1 MARIFVAH
9 QEAGQQSP
17 LAGVA
22 DAFREKQAI
31 EFQQQ
36 QFAAQQEQI
45 QHQRKVQEQELAMQ
59 RDALRL
65 KEFDI
70 RERSRVAEGKLAAAQ
85 SVTQTQQDEFVSN
98 REYSTASAWRSVKSI
113 ESRLEDTPKGARP
126 SQGVLRRMTDEV
138 TSAIGRIEAAQSPEQ
153 LKLAQTEFADI
164 LKRNEKELWEGIKAT
179 SAANINNEIG
189 RLEATLGG
197 DLGAELGI
205 MPSDVLRATEGLEG
219 QEKLDAL
226 ILLKADGEALRNAT
240 VKWDELRGDEVA
252 WGRWQSELKARVA
265 ADRDHIVNDA
275 LAVMYDTNRTHAE
288 RANAFQTVIGYIR
301 TNADDH
307 GYRTTQRL
315 EESAR
320 ELREFGRQRDMK
332 HGYAMSAAMG
342 VSGLQNMPAPYDL
355 MATDAYDW
363 LANSPTVGGQ
373 TFMDN
378 TPEIA
383 TIAAEAVDRLRD
395 NPADPEVGFYAYL
408 QEKGVTPEDWGRFV
422 STMQWATSQPEYAR
436 YMQAISG
443 EPQPQPQPKPEAAP
457 EAKPKPKRKSSMED
471 DIRRHKEFLQ
481 SQKGAGK

>member
-85 SVTQTQQDEFVSN
+85 SVTQTQQDEFASS
-98 REYSTASAWRSVKSI
+98 REYLTAAAWRSVKSI

-138 TSAIGRIEAAQSPEQ
+138 TSAIGRMEAAQSPEQ
-153 LKLAQTEFADI
+153 LKMAQTEFADI
-164 LKRNEKELWEGIKAT
+164 LKRNETELEESIKAT

-189 RLEATLGG
+189 RLEATLEG

-205 MPSDVLRATEGLEG
+205 MPNHVLKATEGLEG
-219 QEKLDAL
+219 QERLDAL
-226 ILLKADGEALRNAT
+226 LLLKADAEALRNAT

-252 WGRWQSELKARVA
+252 WGRWEQELKNKVLADSNNPIAR
-265 ADRDHIVNDA
+265 
-275 LAVMYDTNRTHAE
+275 AVSGMHNMNRTHAE
-288 RANAFQTVIGYIR
+288 RAADYQTVISYIR

-307 GYRTTQRL
+307 GYRTTRML
-315 EESAR
+315 EQTAQEAQ
-320 ELREFGRQRDMK
+320 EFGRERAMK
-332 HGYAMSAAMG
+332 HGYSMAAAMG

-383 TIAAEAVDRLRD
+383 TIAAEAVDRLRE

-457 EAKPKPKRKSSMED
+457 EAKPKPKKRSSMED
-471 DIRRHKEFLQ
+471 SIRRHKEFLRT
-481 SQKGAGK
+481 QKSF